1 MDHDELRE
9 LTGAYALDA
18 VTDEERREFEGHLDG
33 CPECA
38 AEVRSLQAAA
48 TELAFAVPLRRPPDA
63 LRARILAAIE
73 PAPAAV
79 PVLPVKAASQLGAWW
94 LAAAATI
101 AAVALGLYAVSLRSR
116 LGALETELQLARAEA
131 AAAQLQLARAQNEI
145 RLVNTSTGI
154 LASPDVVRVDLK
166 GTGKAAGATGR
177 AFWSPSRGI
186 LFAANGLPRLATDRV
201 YQLWIITRDDRK
213 VPAGLLAPDA
223 SGQTLILAERNESA
237 PTTFAV
243 TEEPAGGVPQ
253 PTGPI
258 VLAGAL

>member
-18 VTDEERREFEGHLDG
+18 VTDEERREVEGHLDG
-33 CPECA
+33 CPDCA
-38 AEVRSLQAAA
+38 EEVRSLRAAA
-48 TELAFAVPLRRPPDA
+48 TELAFAVPQRRPPDS
-63 LRARILAAIE
+63 LRSRVLAAID
-73 PAPAAV
+73 PAPAVV
-79 PVLPVKAASQLGAWW
+79 PLVTPKAASQLGAWW

-101 AAVALGLYAVSLRSR
+101 AAVALGLYAISLRSR
-116 LGALETELQLARAEA
+116 LGALETELQLARAQA
-131 AAAQLQLARAQNEI
+131 AAAQLHLAQAQSEI

-166 GTGKAAGATGR
+166 GAGKAAGATGR
-177 AFWSPSRGI
+177 AFWSPSRGV
-186 LFAANGLPRLATDRV
+186 LFAANGLPRLTNDRV
-201 YQLWIITRDDRK
+201 YQLWIITRDNRR

-237 PTTFAV
+237 PATFAV

-253 PTGPI
+253 PTGAI
-258 VLAGAL
+258 VLAGSL